1 MRDPTKQT
9 TRDRTKFVLAVL
21 FVMGLAGIL
30 GRVVNA
36 DDSPAPHSAC
46 ESYAPSG
53 DRWIDT
59 RLDTVYLLNTHL
71 NQYAISTE
79 VRSGVVLLS
88 GSVRSDIDRDL
99 AEEIARSVPGVHA
112 VHNALRVDAQAPV
125 SPPSVADS
133 GFLQRIRDAT
143 LTAEIMTRL
152 IANGNLPI
160 TGIKVDTTNNAVEL
174 SGEVASDTERQLAGY
189 IARNTRGVV
198 SVANRLAIHNSG

>member
-1 MRDPTKQT
+1 MP
-9 TRDRTKFVLAVL
+9 DRTKRPMQDRTRFVLAVL

-36 DDSPAPHSAC
+36 DDAPAADSDCGAFM
-46 ESYAPSG
+46 PSS

-59 RLDTVYLLNTHL
+59 RLDTVYLLNPHL
-71 NQYAISTE
+71 NQDPISTE

-112 VHNALRVDAQAPV
+112 VHNALRVDEQAPV
-125 SPPSVADS
+125 SPPSAADS
-133 GFLQRIRDAT
+133 SFLQSIRDAA

-152 IANGNLPI
+152 IANGNLPV
-160 TGIKVDTTNNAVEL
+160 TGISVDTTNNIVEL
-174 SGEVASDTERQLAGY
+174 SGEVASDTERQLAEY
-189 IARNTRGVV
+189 IARNTQGVA
-198 SVANRLAIHNSG
+198 SVANRLAIHHSG